1 MYLLT
6 ELDFTNRNNKKY
18 IIYIL
23 KYINIMNEYDVIV
36 VGGGHA
42 GLEAAYAVDRI
53 GLSCALVTL
62 RKQSI
67 GQMSCNPAIG
77 GLGKSHIVR
86 EIDAMGGL
94 MPIAT
99 DMSGIQYRTL
109 NTRKGD
115 AVQALRVQCD
125 RKLYKQAAQ
134 KIIKKTN
141 IEIIEGEVE
150 DLVVEGKK
158 VKGVVTDKNIVK
170 GKRTILT
177 TGTFLNGRMY
187 TGEEIEIG
195 GRSGDLSSIPLSKKL
210 YQLNIPMGRLK
221 TGTPPRIKLSS
232 ININLMEEQPGE
244 RPTPWMSLNERPKK
258 HQKQLS
264 CFITRTNKTTHEII
278 KKNTHLSAM
287 YSGNIVGIGPRYCPS
302 IEDKVNRFKNKEGH
316 QIFIEPEGINKD
328 LIYPNGVSTSLPKD
342 IQLEFIQSIRG
353 MRNAIITEYGYAVE
367 YDFIDPRIIKPTLEA
382 KFLQGFYLAGQ
393 INGTTGYE
401 EAAAQGLIAG
411 INAANSIKKKD
422 EFILERD
429 EAYIGVLINDLTNHG
444 ITEPYRMFTSRAEHR
459 LLLSQNNAEQRLL
472 LKAHNLGLINSKRK
486 EEFLLKEKKY
496 KKFFNSI
503 LKKTKTKTF
512 IDNKNKTKHLKENKN
527 LYQLLSRPDV
537 NPNRLYKP
545 KKHEKSL
552 YDRSVVEIKYKGY
565 IEKQLREIKKTKKQ
579 NNKKIPT
586 SFDYNSIEGLSNEVK
601 EKLYQNKPR
610 TIGDANIIEGITPA
624 AINLILI
631 YLKKAELLE
640 QNA

>member
-1 MYLLT
+1 M
-6 ELDFTNRNNKKY
+6 NK
-18 IIYIL
+18 
-23 KYINIMNEYDVIV
+23 YDVVV

-53 GLSCALVTL
+53 GLSCALVTF
-62 RKQSI
+62 KKKSI

-94 MPIAT
+94 MSRAT

-125 RKLYKQAAQ
+125 RKLYKQATQ
-134 KIIKKTN
+134 KIIKNTN
-141 IEIIEGEVE
+141 IEVIEGEVK
-150 DLVVEGKK
+150 DLIVEGNK
-158 VKGVVTDKNIVK
+158 VKGVMTNNNTVL

-177 TGTFLNGRMY
+177 TGTFLNGKMY
-187 TGEEIEIG
+187 SGEEVEIG
-195 GRSGDLSSIPLSKKL
+195 GRSGDPSSIPLSKKL

-232 ININLMEEQPGE
+232 IDINEMEEQPGE
-244 RPTPWMSLNERPKK
+244 KPTPWMSLYKRPKK

-264 CFITRTNKTTHEII
+264 CYITRTNKTTHNII
-278 KKNTHLSAM
+278 EQNTHLSAM

-328 LIYPNGVSTSLPKD
+328 LVYPNGVSTSLPKK
-342 IQLEFIQSIRG
+342 IQEEFIQSING
-353 MRNAIITEYGYAVE
+353 MKDAVITEYGYAVE
-367 YDFIDPRIIKPTLEA
+367 YDFIDPRSIKPTLET
-382 KFLQGFYLAGQ
+382 KFLDNFYLAGQ

-401 EAAAQGLIAG
+401 EAAAQGLMAG
-411 INAANSIKKKD
+411 INAANSIKKRE
-422 EFILERD
+422 EFVLERS

-472 LKAHNLGLINSKRK
+472 LKAHKQGLISEERK
-486 EEFLLKEKKY
+486 EEYLLKEERY
-496 KKFFNSI
+496 KNFFNNN
-503 LKKTKTKTF
+503 LRKTKVNTF
-512 IDNKNKTKHLKENKN
+512 VDNNNNTNKLSESKS

-537 NPNRLYKP
+537 NPKKLYKP
-545 KKHEKSL
+545 NKKEKSL
-552 YDRSVVEIKYKGY
+552 YERSVVEIKYKGY
-565 IEKQLREIKKTKKQ
+565 IEKQLREIKKTRKQ

-586 SFDYNSIEGLSNEVK
+586 NFDYCSVEGLSNEVK
-601 EKLYQNKPR
+601 EKLNHHKPR
-610 TIGDANIIEGITPA
+610 TIGDANIIEGVTPA

>member
-1 MYLLT
+1 M
-6 ELDFTNRNNKKY
+6 NK
-18 IIYIL
+18 
-23 KYINIMNEYDVIV
+23 YDVVV

-53 GLSCALVTL
+53 GLSCALVTF
-62 RKQSI
+62 KKKSI

-94 MPIAT
+94 MSRAT

-125 RKLYKQAAQ
+125 RKLYKQATQ
-134 KIIKKTN
+134 KIIKNTN
-141 IEIIEGEVE
+141 IKIIEGEVK
-150 DLVVEGKK
+150 DLVVEGNK
-158 VKGVVTDKNIVK
+158 VKGVMTNNNTVL

-177 TGTFLNGRMY
+177 TGTFLNGKMY
-187 TGEEIEIG
+187 AGEEVEIG
-195 GRSGDLSSIPLSKKL
+195 GRSGDPSSIPLSKKL

-232 ININLMEEQPGE
+232 IDINKMEEQPGE
-244 RPTPWMSLNERPKK
+244 KPTPWMSLYKRPKK

-264 CFITRTNKTTHEII
+264 CYITRTNKTTHNII
-278 KKNTHLSAM
+278 EQNTHLSAM

-328 LIYPNGVSTSLPKD
+328 LVYPNGVSTSLPKK
-342 IQLEFIQSIRG
+342 IQDDFIKSING
-353 MRNAIITEYGYAVE
+353 MRDAVITEYGYAVE
-367 YDFIDPRIIKPTLEA
+367 YDFIDPRSIKPTMET
-382 KFLQGFYLAGQ
+382 KFLDNFYLAGQ

-401 EAAAQGLIAG
+401 EAAAQGLMAG
-411 INAANSIKKKD
+411 INAANSIKKRE
-422 EFILERD
+422 EFVLERS

-472 LKAHNLGLINSKRK
+472 LKAHKQGLISKKRK
-486 EEFLLKEKKY
+486 EEYLLKEERY
-496 KKFFNSI
+496 KNFFNTSLRKI
-503 LKKTKTKTF
+503 KVNTF
-512 IDNKNKTKHLKENKN
+512 VDNNNNTNKLKESKS

-537 NPNRLYKP
+537 NTNKLYKP
-545 KKHEKSL
+545 NKKEKSL
-552 YDRSVVEIKYKGY
+552 YERSVVEIKYKGY

-586 SFDYNSIEGLSNEVK
+586 TFDYCSVEGLSNEVK
-601 EKLYQNKPR
+601 EKLNHHKPR
-610 TIGDANIIEGITPA
+610 TIGDANIIEGVTPA

>member
-1 MYLLT
+1 M
-6 ELDFTNRNNKKY
+6 NK
-18 IIYIL
+18 
-23 KYINIMNEYDVIV
+23 YDVVV

-53 GLSCALVTL
+53 GLSCALVTF
-62 RKQSI
+62 KKKSI

-94 MPIAT
+94 MSRAT

-125 RKLYKQAAQ
+125 RKLYKQATQ
-134 KIIKKTN
+134 KIIKNTN
-141 IEIIEGEVE
+141 IEIIEGEVK
-150 DLVVEGKK
+150 DLVVEGNK
-158 VKGVVTDKNIVK
+158 VKGVMTNNNTVL

-177 TGTFLNGRMY
+177 TGTFLNGKMY
-187 TGEEIEIG
+187 AGEEVEIG
-195 GRSGDLSSIPLSKKL
+195 GRSGDPSSIPLSKKL

-232 ININLMEEQPGE
+232 IDINKMEEQPGE
-244 RPTPWMSLNERPKK
+244 KPTPWMSLYKRPKK

-264 CFITRTNKTTHEII
+264 CYITRTNKTTHNII
-278 KKNTHLSAM
+278 EQNTHLSAM

-328 LIYPNGVSTSLPKD
+328 LVYPNGVSTSLPKK
-342 IQLEFIQSIRG
+342 IQDDFIKSING
-353 MRNAIITEYGYAVE
+353 MRDAVITEYGYAVE
-367 YDFIDPRIIKPTLEA
+367 YDFIDPRSIKPTMET
-382 KFLQGFYLAGQ
+382 KFLDNFYLAGQ

-401 EAAAQGLIAG
+401 EAAAQGLMAG
-411 INAANSIKKKD
+411 INAANSIKKRE
-422 EFILERD
+422 EFVLERS

-472 LKAHNLGLINSKRK
+472 LKAHQQGLISKKRK
-486 EEFLLKEKKY
+486 EEYLLKEERY
-496 KKFFNSI
+496 KNFFNTSLRKI
-503 LKKTKTKTF
+503 KVNTF
-512 IDNKNKTKHLKENKN
+512 VDNNNNTNKLKESKS

-537 NPNRLYKP
+537 NTNKLYKP
-545 KKHEKSL
+545 NKKEKSL
-552 YDRSVVEIKYKGY
+552 YERSVVEIKYKGY

-586 SFDYNSIEGLSNEVK
+586 TFDYCSVEGLSNEVK
-601 EKLYQNKPR
+601 EKLNHHKPR
-610 TIGDANIIEGITPA
+610 TIGDANIIEGVTPA

>member
-210 YQLNIPMGRLK
+210 YQLDIPMGRLK

-232 ININLMEEQPGE
+232 INTNLMEEQPGE

-302 IEDKVNRFKNKEGH
+302 IEDKVNRFKNKKGH

-472 LKAHNLGLINSKRK
+472 LKAHNLGLISNKRK

>member
-1 MYLLT
+1 M
-6 ELDFTNRNNKKY
+6 NK
-18 IIYIL
+18 
-23 KYINIMNEYDVIV
+23 YDVVV

-53 GLSCALVTL
+53 GLSCALVTFK
-62 RKQSI
+62 RKSI

-94 MPIAT
+94 MSRAT

-125 RKLYKQAAQ
+125 RKLYKQATQ
-134 KIIKKTN
+134 KIIKNTN
-141 IEIIEGEVE
+141 IEVIEGEVK
-150 DLVVEGKK
+150 DIVVEGNK
-158 VKGVVTDKNIVK
+158 VKGVMTNNNKVL

-177 TGTFLNGRMY
+177 TGTFLNGKMY
-187 TGEEIEIG
+187 AGEEVEIG
-195 GRSGDLSSIPLSKKL
+195 GRSGDPSSIPLSKKL

-232 ININLMEEQPGE
+232 IDINKMEEQPGE
-244 RPTPWMSLNERPKK
+244 KPTPWMSLYKRPKK

-264 CFITRTNKTTHEII
+264 CYITRTNKTTHNII
-278 KKNTHLSAM
+278 EQNTHLSAM

-316 QIFIEPEGINKD
+316 QIFVEPEGINKD
-328 LIYPNGVSTSLPKD
+328 LVYPNGVSTSLPKK
-342 IQLEFIQSIRG
+342 IQEEFIQSING
-353 MRNAIITEYGYAVE
+353 MKDAVITEYGYAVE
-367 YDFIDPRIIKPTLEA
+367 YDFIDPRSIKPTMET
-382 KFLQGFYLAGQ
+382 KFLDNFYLAGQ

-401 EAAAQGLIAG
+401 EAAAQGLMAG
-411 INAANSIKKKD
+411 INAANSIKKRE
-422 EFILERD
+422 EFVLERS

-472 LKAHNLGLINSKRK
+472 LKAHKQGAISDKRK
-486 EEFLLKEKKY
+486 EEYLLKEERY
-496 KKFFNSI
+496 KNFFNTN
-503 LKKTKTKTF
+503 LKKIKVNTF
-512 IDNKNKTKHLKENKN
+512 VDNNNNTNKLSESKS

-537 NPNRLYKP
+537 NPNKLYKP
-545 KKHEKSL
+545 NKKEKSL
-552 YDRSVVEIKYKGY
+552 YERSVVEIKYKGY

-586 SFDYNSIEGLSNEVK
+586 TFDYCSVEGLSNEVK
-601 EKLYQNKPR
+601 EKLNRHKPR
-610 TIGDANIIEGITPA
+610 TIGDANIIEGVTPA